1 MGVVPDVAGDIA
13 IIRRQ
18 EAELVFSAFDEFDA
32 FKIGGLIQRR
42 AEREGLALVVDIR
55 LWDRQLFFAATPGT
69 SANNAEWVRRK
80 VNVVRRMQKSTYQLA
95 VQRPD
100 EDRRF
105 PADRAMDAAD
115 YVLAGGSFPIRI
127 DGVGAVGAITVSGLP
142 DRDDHGMVVWAI
154 CSHLGLDYGALA
166 LPPLPTDSR

>member
-1 MGVVPDVAGDIA
+1 MGVVPDVSGDLA

-18 EAELVFSAFDEFDA
+18 EAELVFDRFDEGTA
-32 FKIGGLIQRR
+32 FAIGSTIRERAR
-42 AEREGLALVVDIR
+42 AEGLSLVVDIR

-80 VNVVRRMQKSTYQLA
+80 VNVVRRMLKSTYQLA
-95 VQRPD
+95 VQRPED
-100 EDRRF
+100 DRRF

-115 YVLAGGSFPIRI
+115 YVLAGGAFPITVS
-127 DGVGAVGAITVSGLP
+127 GVGVVGAITVSGLP

-154 CSHLGLDYGALA
+154 CSHLGLDYGSLA

>member
-1 MGVVPDVAGDIA
+1 MGVVPDVSGDLA

-18 EAELVFSAFDEFDA
+18 EAELVFDRFDEGTA
-32 FKIGGLIQRR
+32 FAIGSTIRERAR
-42 AEREGLALVVDIR
+42 AEGLSLVVDIR

-80 VNVVRRMQKSTYQLA
+80 VNVVRRMLKSTYQLA
-95 VQRPD
+95 VQRPED
-100 EDRRF
+100 DRRF

-115 YVLAGGSFPIRI
+115 YVLAGGAFPITVS
-127 DGVGAVGAITVSGLP
+127 GVGAVGAITVSGLP

-154 CSHLGLDYGALA
+154 CSHLGLDYGSLA